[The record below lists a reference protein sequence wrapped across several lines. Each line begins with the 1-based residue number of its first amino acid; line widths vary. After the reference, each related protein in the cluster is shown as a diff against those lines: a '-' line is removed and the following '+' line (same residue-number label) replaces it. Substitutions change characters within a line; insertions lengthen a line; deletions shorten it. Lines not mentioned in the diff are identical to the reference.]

1 MTYDELNTAIAALE
15 AAPSPATNALLAQLL
30 LERGEMRRKAHNPD
44 GAMEDAKR
52 AMQLDPSI
60 TLNLSGHESIS

>member
-30 LERGEMRRKAHNPD
+30 MERGEMKRKAHNPE
-44 GAMEDAKR
+44 GALQDAQR
-52 AMQLDPSI
+52 AMQLDPTI
-60 TLNLSGHESIS
+60 TEGLTATIQN

>member
-30 LERGEMRRKAHNPD
+30 MERGEMRRKANNPA
-44 GAMEDAKR
+44 GAMQDAQR
-52 AMQLDPSI
+52 ALQLDPS
-60 TLNLSGHESIS
+60 LAQGLSGSLHS

>member
-30 LERGEMRRKAHNPD
+30 MERGEMRRKAHNNA
-44 GAMEDAKR
+44 GAIEDAQR
-52 AMQLDPSI
+52 AMALDPSLAVI
-60 TLNLSGHESIS
+60 TANCKL